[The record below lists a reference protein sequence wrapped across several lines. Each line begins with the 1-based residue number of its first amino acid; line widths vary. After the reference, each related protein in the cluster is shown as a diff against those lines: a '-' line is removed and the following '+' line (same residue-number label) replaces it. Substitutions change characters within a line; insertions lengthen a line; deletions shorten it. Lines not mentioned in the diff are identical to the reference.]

1 MIVVAE
7 SGIPA
12 VSDIVFV
19 TARAR
24 AAFCSA
30 VRPAYSEM
38 LTTGI
43 GFSLERSEC
52 EYKIEWIIDA

>member
-1 MIVVAE
+1 
-7 SGIPA
+7 
-12 VSDIVFV
+12 V

-43 GFSLERSEC
+43 GFSLERPEC
-52 EYKIEWIIDA
+52 EYKIVWIIDA